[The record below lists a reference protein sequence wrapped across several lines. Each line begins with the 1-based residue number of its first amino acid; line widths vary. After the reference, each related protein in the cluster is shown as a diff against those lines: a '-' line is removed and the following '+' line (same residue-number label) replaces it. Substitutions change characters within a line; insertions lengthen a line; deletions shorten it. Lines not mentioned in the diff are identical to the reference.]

1 MTSSNALKCV
11 VSDYEKGK
19 TQDGK
24 ATRRYET
31 RYTSHV
37 AINDNVYFISE
48 QDCLEYDNLCVHPDN
63 WADDESVAW
72 CDKMIKKYKPQ
83 YFLDIIV
90 RND

>member
-1 MTSSNALKCV
+1 MGSRKEELKK
-11 VSDYEKGK
+11 EKLR
-19 TQDGK
+19 DDMM
-24 ATRRYET
+24 RDIRY
-31 RYTSHV
+31 V

-63 WADDESVAW
+63 RADDDSVKW